1 MASYEGI
8 TESQVGIEASTL
20 TLDHDV
26 STCSTFLHM
35 ERVAKVITSHCLVF
49 RSTFSPTFPPTWQ
62 PHQKTQMRA
71 NYVREQYAAGGWIF
85 WQALAG
91 AAREVFA
98 LQ

>member
-35 ERVAKVITSHCLVF
+35 ERVAKLITSHCLVF
-49 RSTFSPTFPPTWQ
+49 RDILANIPTNLTTPPKNTNASELCQ
-62 PHQKTQMRA
+62 GAIRSRR
-71 NYVREQYAAGGWIF
+71 VDLL
-85 WQALAG
+85 QALAG